1 MTAILLF
8 IIGALLIALNL
19 KAIRKDKEKFQSVLH
34 NVSDDIKDYDLEI
47 GKLKK
52 EFAETIMEIQL
63 EIEDLKDK
71 LKAEDKSTEKNVQ
84 NVVIEKENKV
94 YKNVESNIVTEQMEH
109 KVNLSENYIGRNYAL
124 RKYEKNYINKV
135 AEGYKDDTLI
145 ENYNQL
151 SDDYNNGKNISSKN
165 VEIGHIDDKV
175 SEVNDREINNVK
187 IDDIEKFMKKGM
199 SIDHIS
205 EELGIGKGE
214 ILLIKKLYLK

>member
-94 YKNVESNIVTEQMEH
+94 YKNVE
-109 KVNLSENYIGRNYAL
+109 
-124 RKYEKNYINKV
+124 
-135 AEGYKDDTLI
+135 
-145 ENYNQL
+145 
-151 SDDYNNGKNISSKN
+151 
-165 VEIGHIDDKV
+165 IGHIDDKV